1 MIMSIRTKAVAL
13 AVLLAV
19 AAPTLASAQSYR
31 DYPRGSATGPYYPS
45 NPTYYGRGDVG
56 ANGNAGLGSALQA
69 GAGQ

>member
-19 AAPTLASAQSYR
+19 AAPTFASAQSYR
-31 DYPRGSATGPYYPS
+31 DYPRSSTGPYHPS
-45 NPTYYGRGDVG
+45 NPTYYGRGDV
-56 ANGNAGLGSALQA
+56 ANENAGLGGALQA